1 MSDLQCPARFLL
13 ARHGQAEYES
23 ELLMDHG
30 GTLTKRGRDQARA
43 LGRQLHG
50 ENVAHVYASTLSRAV
65 QTAELAAGVL
75 GVDVTVREGLV
86 EVGVGE
92 LIGQPGGSG
101 VFLPVLDQ
109 WVAGAVDARFPGGAS
124 GAEVAERVGAVLDD
138 LADLHRGETV
148 LVVTHAGAILATLA
162 VLAGRRG
169 SSRIENC
176 SYAAVERDADGWRLA
191 ADLTSTASAVDA

>member
-13 ARHGQAEYES
+13 ARHGEAEYES

-30 GTLTKRGRDQARA
+30 GSLTRRGREQARL
-43 LGRQLHG
+43 LGKRLVDD
-50 ENVAHVYASTLSRAV
+50 NVAHVYASTLSRAV

-101 VFLPVLDQ
+101 VFVPVLDQ
-109 WVAGAVDARFPGGAS
+109 WVAGDVDARFPGGES
-124 GAEVAERVGAVLDD
+124 GSEVAARVALVLDD
-138 LADLHRGETV
+138 LADVHRGETV
-148 LVVTHAGAILATLA
+148 VVVSHGGAILASLA
-162 VLAGRRG
+162 VLARRRG

-176 SYAAVERDADGWRLA
+176 SYAALERDADGWRLA
-191 ADLTSTASAVDA
+191 ADLTPPPPSGLG

>member
-30 GTLTKRGRDQARA
+30 GTLTRQGREQARE
-43 LGRQLHG
+43 LGKRLHD
-50 ENVAHVYASTLSRAV
+50 EHVAHVYSSTLSRAV

-101 VFLPVLDQ
+101 VFLPLLDR
-109 WVAGAVDARFPGGAS
+109 WVSGEVDARFPGGES
-124 GAEVAERVGAVLDD
+124 GAEVAERVVLVLDD
-138 LADLHRGETV
+138 LADRHRGETV
-148 LVVTHAGAILATLA
+148 LVVSHGGAILATLA
-162 VLAGRRG
+162 VLVRRRG
-169 SSRIENC
+169 TARIGNC
-176 SYAAVERDADGWRLA
+176 SYAALERDADGWRLA
-191 ADLTSTASAVDA
+191 ADLTAPAWSDQA

>member
-1 MSDLQCPARFLL
+1 MSDLQCPARLLL

-30 GTLTKRGRDQARA
+30 GTLTKQGRGQARA
-43 LGRQLHG
+43 LGERLRS

-92 LIGQPGGSG
+92 LIGQPAGSG
-101 VFLPVLDQ
+101 VYLPLLDK
-109 WVAGAVDARFPGGAS
+109 WVAGEVDARFPGGEA
-124 GAEVAERVGAVLDD
+124 GAEIAERVALVLDD
-138 LADLHRGETV
+138 LADRHRGETV
-148 LVVTHAGAILATLA
+148 LVVSHGGAILATLA
-162 VLAGRRG
+162 VLARRRG
-169 SSRIENC
+169 TSQIGNC
-176 SYAAVERDADGWRLA
+176 WYAALERDADGWRLA
-191 ADLTSTASAVDA
+191 ADLTPLASS